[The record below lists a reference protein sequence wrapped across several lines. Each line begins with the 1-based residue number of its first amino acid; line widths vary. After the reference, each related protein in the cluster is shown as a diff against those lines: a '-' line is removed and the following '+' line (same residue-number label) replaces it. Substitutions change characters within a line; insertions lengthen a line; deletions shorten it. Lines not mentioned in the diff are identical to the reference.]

1 MVKVETRMTL
11 IHETAIVSADATI
24 DASVSIGPYT
34 IVEGGVSIGA
44 NTEIGSHCF
53 IKGPTSIGER
63 NKIYPFSSIGEDPQ
77 DKKYA
82 GEDTQLIIGDGN
94 TIREYC
100 TLNRGTIQAGG
111 VTRLGDNN
119 WIMAYVHIAH
129 DCVVGDET
137 ILANNVTLAGHVTV
151 GDYVIFGGFSGVHQ
165 FGRVG
170 PHAFVANNAAVNR
183 DVPPYLMA
191 AGQPAAPRGVNTEG
205 LKRRGFDAAQM
216 RNIKN
221 AFRLLYRSGLRLDEA
236 REKIAQLADE
246 QPELQ
251 VFCEFFEFSE
261 RSVIR

>member
-1 MVKVETRMTL
+1 MTL
-11 IHETAIVSADATI
+11 IHETAIVSADTSI
-24 DASVSIGPYT
+24 DPSVSIGPYT
-34 IVEGGVSIGA
+34 VVESGVQIGA
-44 NTEIGSHCF
+44 NSEIGSHCV
-53 IKGPTSIGER
+53 IKGPTTIGER
-63 NKIYPFSSIGEDPQ
+63 NRIYQFSSIGEDPQ

-100 TLNRGTIQAGG
+100 TLNRGTSDDEGI
-111 VTRLGDNN
+111 TRLGNNN

-129 DCVVGDET
+129 DCNVGDET
-137 ILANNVTLAGHVTV
+137 IFANNVTLAGHVTV

-170 PHAFVANNAAVNR
+170 AHAFVANNAAVNR

-191 AGQPAAPRGVNTEG
+191 AGQPAAPRGVNIEG
-205 LKRRGFDAAQM
+205 LKRRGFDTTQT

-221 AFRLLYRSGLRLDEA
+221 VFRLLYRSGLRLEDA
-236 REKIAQLADE
+236 RDKIGELADE

-251 VFCEFFEFSE
+251 LFCEFFELSK
-261 RSVIR
+261 RSIIR